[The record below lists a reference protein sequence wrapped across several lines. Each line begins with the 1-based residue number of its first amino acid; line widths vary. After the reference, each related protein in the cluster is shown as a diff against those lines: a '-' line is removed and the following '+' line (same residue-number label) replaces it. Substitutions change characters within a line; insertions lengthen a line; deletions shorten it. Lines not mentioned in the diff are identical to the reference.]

1 MAKKLIFLAITLSL
15 VCSAA
20 AAAHKRVK
28 LTDVKAITL
37 KKGEFTTGRRSSPVL
52 QLQCRGSFCNHAPD
66 SVQCINVGTD
76 GNDVQWKCEADLPD
90 WLSFK
95 FSDVSCE
102 GYEYPTDPYILAG
115 SCGMTYSFKGEPPVI
130 PVARAVAGQGG
141 GIGGLILVGI
151 ILWCCCNSRGRG
163 HYVDGGCGGST
174 AGAAAAGAAVGYA
187 AGRASGG
194 GYYRPWGWGGG
205 WGGYGRRRHS
215 YGRSGG
221 WGGGRRGGGR
231 RTATTFSGTSRR

>member
-115 SCGMTYSFKGEPPVI
+115 SCGMTYSFKGEPPRSGSDQ
-130 PVARAVAGQGG
+130 RAERAG